1 MQSSNIK
8 KANKVNNPM
17 TEYSVVR
24 QFQTFDTN
32 GSQIK
37 LETKRLK
44 KLNEETKKWI
54 FSLFERNMRRIY
66 EASKEGY
73 NEEEKRVELFDMR
86 SYYLIATEVN
96 GNRPIGYCHFRF
108 DMDNDSEVIY
118 CYELQ
123 IESDIRK
130 AGLGQYM
137 MRFLETLC
145 KHLKIE
151 KVVLTCSKLNTIGQN
166 FFRNKMNY
174 INDDT
179 DPYAEDVDYQ
189 ILSKTFWKDGVLKCE
204 PTA

>member
-54 FSLFERNMRRIY
+54 FSLFERNMRGIY

-204 PTA
+204 PTV